1 MVRGGIMITT
11 SKQDR
16 GSVKTA
22 SDLEQK
28 YDLAS
33 ISTMKVAIENSEV
46 GLNKTNTTLEEFM
59 SATIKSLEDLQDQV
73 DGNITTWFFNGIPT
87 LENAPANE
95 WTTEEDKINHL
106 GDLYYDE
113 DTGYAYRFSMINN
126 AYEWAKITDTD
137 VVKALALANS
147 AQDTADSKRRVFV
160 STPVPPYD
168 SGDLWFKD
176 SEIYICQISKD
187 KDQVYAEKDFIIAT
201 KYTDDTYAKQVG
213 NELKVLSGTVTTIKE
228 GVDQFEVDITTRVD
242 GLDEDL
248 TVAQTDLEMVQGQI
262 SAKVWQADIDIEK
275 STSASSGAQILLT
288 DSADGKVI
296 DFSAYGRSEQDGTP
310 TLDNPIDIVSVGD
323 KGFFDGE
330 LLQGAY
336 AGSTGNWTSTST
348 YVCNKNMMPCKAG
361 DKIKLEYEEQASQL
375 MILFYDS
382 NKNFIKYV
390 GLLSV
395 GELEVDAIENA
406 CYFNINVNN
415 ANGITPTNAKH
426 ICVTINGMYAL
437 IQKRVNKNLFN
448 ANDIKPIYGETL
460 TIEDNIIIIGA
471 KARVYGIMLNNA
483 DVGLKVG
490 ETYTLSVGSVSD
502 YNNTQYGFR
511 YGYADGTYSAWSN
524 SLISTIT
531 VEKEIASVLFYVG
544 STYNGNKE
552 IRIENL
558 QIEQGAVA
566 TDYVPHE
573 EQTTYIPL
581 TEPLRSVGEVKD
593 EIVKQDGV
601 WGVLRRI
608 ANVVIDEN
616 SNINSSIWQGYNR
629 FSVVIPSKYASVSP
643 FDEGYCNHMRYSKDV
658 LGASTD
664 DNTISV
670 YTTGTIVVAYFR
682 MDKFTT
688 VDELK
693 TWLADNPITVEYELS
708 TETFTPFADQTP
720 FRNITTYNPVTYIT
734 NSDDAEMEVEYYR
747 NSFNGQTLANTSAEL
762 EMKIGRDEN
771 NQIISMINASADEIN
786 LKSNRFS
793 LESDNTTITKDGKI
807 VTKELNANGGEIGGW
822 EISENGISKETE
834 AYVQPIS
841 KHSERIKQY
850 MLKEIELSDTEL
862 QYYDV
867 NGDGVV
873 DMKDAYR
880 IRRYNRGDIEYKDAE
895 NAMKSSLIIT
905 FNPKDGTK
913 TLKFESINP
922 IGELIEAYIGAA
934 QCKFPSIIGDYLNV
948 SDIYGKE
955 ITGTTITGENVVTGA
970 GANLDDKLNSTVI
983 NIDSSNTKTVR
994 ITVPSGFYSE
1004 GIYANRTYYI
1014 LPSPLMYFDTVIAA
1028 YGGNTIP
1035 YAIGGVVNDG
1045 NRFSLITSV
1054 MTSNTS
1060 SSYATLPT
1068 VNSVSINEDILTISL
1083 KLPTTSSIMSLNS
1096 NINIV

>member
-1 MVRGGIMITT
+1 MVTT

-33 ISTMKVAIENSEV
+33 ISTMKVAIENSED

-59 SATIKSLEDLQDQV
+59 NATVKSLEDLQDQV

-106 GDLYYDE
+106 GDLYYDQ

-275 STSASSGAQILLT
+275 STSTSSGSQILLT

-296 DFSAYGRSEQDGTP
+296 DFSAYGRSEQNGTP
-310 TLDNPIDIVSVGD
+310 TPDNPIEIVSVGD
-323 KGFFDGE
+323 SGTLEVKSCGKN
-330 LLQGAY
+330 LLQNTHKATTLNGISSVLNADGSITFNGLSTGDAFFSVGKYNFKVGKTYIMNGCPSGGNFSNAYSLYTNIDGAY
-336 AGSTGNWTSTST
+336 KSDIGTGVTITPQSNSENNIT
-348 YVCNKNMMPCKAG
+348 
-361 DKIKLEYEEQASQL
+361 
-375 MILFYDS
+375 ILFR
-382 NKNFIKYV
+382 K
-390 GLLSV
+390 
-395 GELEVDAIENA
+395 
-406 CYFNINVNN
+406 
-415 ANGITPTNAKH
+415 GI
-426 ICVTINGMYAL
+426 
-437 IQKRVNKNLFN
+437 
-448 ANDIKPIYGETL
+448 
-460 TIEDNIIIIGA
+460 
-471 KARVYGIMLNNA
+471 
-483 DVGLKVG
+483 
-490 ETYTLSVGSVSD
+490 SVSNLTFYPMIRLAEVED
-502 YNNTQYGFR
+502 
-511 YGYADGTYSAWSN
+511 DTY
-524 SLISTIT
+524 
-531 VEKEIASVLFYVG
+531 EP
-544 STYNGNKE
+544 NKE
-552 IRIENL
+552 T
-558 QIEQGAVA
+558 V
-566 TDYVPHE
+566 
-573 EQTTYIPL
+573 TYIPL

-593 EIVKQDGV
+593 EISCVDGV
-601 WGVLRRI
+601 YGVIRRI
-608 ANVVIDEN
+608 A
-616 SNINSSIWQGYNR
+616 
-629 FSVVIPSKYASVSP
+629 SK
-643 FDEGYCNHMRYSKDV
+643 R
-658 LGASTD
+658 
-664 DNTISV
+664 
-670 YTTGTIVVAYFR
+670 
-682 MDKFTT
+682 FTT
-688 VDELK
+688 VFKNQGSNSNNYGYYQRFGNVGGSTVLSDKLSYKPMNTILVDGATMDTLGISATPLYGGVVYLNVGYYLTDNTVEGI
-693 TWLADNPITVEYELS
+693 TAWLSDNPITVQYELA
-708 TETFTPFADQTP
+708 TETFEPFADQTP

-734 NSDDAEMEVEYYR
+734 NSDDALMEVEYYR

-771 NQIISMINASADEIN
+771 NQIVSMINASADEIN

-807 VTKELNANGGEIGGW
+807 TTGELNANGGEIGGW

-834 AYVQPIS
+834 AYVPPID
-841 KHSERIKQY
+841 KHAERIKQY
-850 MLKEIELSDTEL
+850 LINEVELSDAEL

-867 NGDGVV
+867 NGDGIVNI
-873 DMKDAYR
+873 KDALR
-880 IRRYNRGDIEYKDAE
+880 IRRYNRGEIEYKDAE
-895 NAMKSSLIIT
+895 NAMESSLTIT

-994 ITVPSGFYSE
+994 ITVPSGFYIE

-1014 LPSPLMYFDTVIAA
+1014 LPSPLLYFDSLIAA

-1035 YAIGGVVNDG
+1035 YAIGGVVDG
-1045 NRFSLITSV
+1045 GSAFSLITSV
-1054 MTSNTS
+1054 MTPNTS
-1060 SSYATLPT
+1060 SSYAVLPT
-1068 VNSVSINEDILTISL
+1068 VNSAIISDNVLTISL
-1083 KLPTTSSIMSLNS
+1083 KLSATSSIMSLNS
-1096 NINIV
+1096 NIKIV

>member
-1 MVRGGIMITT
+1 MVTT

-33 ISTMKVAIENSEV
+33 IGIMKVAIANSEV

-59 SATIKSLEDLQDQV
+59 SATVKSLEDLQDQV
-73 DGNITTWFFNGIPT
+73 DGNITTWFFNSIPT

-106 GDLYYDE
+106 GDLYYDQ
-113 DTGYAYRFSMINN
+113 DTGYAYRFSMVNN
-126 AYEWAKITDTD
+126 AYEWAKITDND
-137 VVKALALANS
+137 VVEALALANS

-168 SGDLWFKD
+168 SGDLWLKD

-296 DFSAYGRSEQDGTP
+296 DFSVDGRSEQNGTP
-310 TLDNPIDIVSVGD
+310 TPDNPIEIVSVGD
-323 KGFFDGE
+323 KGYFDGE
-330 LLQGAY
+330 LLQGYYNSSTGAY
-336 AGSTGNWTSTST
+336 AT
-348 YVCNKNMMPCKAG
+348 
-361 DKIKLEYEEQASQL
+361 
-375 MILFYDS
+375 
-382 NKNFIKYV
+382 
-390 GLLSV
+390 
-395 GELEVDAIENA
+395 
-406 CYFNINVNN
+406 NN
-415 ANGITPTNAKH
+415 ANAVCSKNAIPCSEGDSIKVVYRDTVEQIRITYYNNGAYATFNVANNVSEYTFTVPTNATEFHISVIANSETTPTTAKH
-426 ICVTINGMYAL
+426 ISVTINGMYAL
-437 IQKRVNKNLFN
+437 EVKSCGKNLLENTYNTRTLGGLTFTKN
-448 ANDIKPIYGETL
+448 NDGSVIVSGTTTGANNYFFADGRTLKKGTYTISGMGNISASGGDMVMRVYDRGNGRLLANLRYGEDETQL
-460 TIEDNIIIIGA
+460 NITEDLNDVDIYINFNT
-471 KARVYGIMLNNA
+471 VGI
-483 DVGLKVG
+483 
-490 ETYTLSVGSVSD
+490 
-502 YNNTQYGFR
+502 
-511 YGYADGTYSAWSN
+511 TYSG
-524 SLISTIT
+524 TIFPMLRFVEVEDDTYEPYKET
-531 VEKEIASVLFYVG
+531 V
-544 STYNGNKE
+544 
-552 IRIENL
+552 
-558 QIEQGAVA
+558 
-566 TDYVPHE
+566 
-573 EQTTYIPL
+573 TYIPL
-581 TEPLRSVGEVKD
+581 TEPLRSVGDVKD

-616 SNINSSIWQGYNR
+616 STMSLGTYQGYNR
-629 FSVVIPSKYASVSP
+629 FSVTLASKYASVSP
-643 FDEGYCNHMRYSKDV
+643 FDEGYCTHMRYSKDV

-670 YTTGTIVVAYFR
+670 YTTGTIVVTYFR

-693 TWLADNPITVEYELS
+693 SWLAENPITVQYELA
-708 TETFTPFADQTP
+708 TETFEPFADQTP

-734 NSDDAEMEVEYYR
+734 NSDDAQMEVEYYR

-771 NQIISMINASADEIN
+771 NQIVSMINASADEIN

-807 VTKELNANGGEIGGW
+807 TTKELNANGGEIGGW
-822 EISENGISKETE
+822 TITENSLEKTWTEYDFYTGKHYTYRTNITNGFYLYYLNSEGLIEKSGI
-834 AYVQPIS
+834 
-841 KHSERIKQY
+841 IKV
-850 MLKEIELSDTEL
+850 LADT
-862 QYYDV
+862 
-867 NGDGVV
+867 
-873 DMKDAYR
+873 
-880 IRRYNRGDIEYKDAE
+880 NRGQNRNLGLAMISDDNIVLRTGDEKSVIIEGNMVLEGDFVTA
-895 NAMKSSLIIT
+895 NGTS
-905 FNPKDGTK
+905 FN
-913 TLKFESINP
+913 N
-922 IGELIEAYIGAA
+922 
-934 QCKFPSIIGDYLNV
+934 
-948 SDIYGKE
+948 
-955 ITGTTITGENVVTGA
+955 
-970 GANLDDKLNSTVI
+970 KLNSTTI

-994 ITVPSGFYSE
+994 ITVPSGFYIE

-1014 LPSPLMYFDTVIAA
+1014 LPSPLMYFDSLIAA

-1035 YAIGGVVNDG
+1035 YAIGGVVNAG
-1045 NRFSLITSV
+1045 NNISLITSV
-1054 MTSNTS
+1054 MTPNTS
-1060 SSYATLPT
+1060 SNYAVLPT
-1068 VNSVSINEDILTISL
+1068 VNSVSISNNVLTISL

-1096 NINIV
+1096 NIKIV